1 MRTDLDHLPEAK
13 RRELAHVVEVIREGF
28 AFAIAR
34 RTMPDLRGGKLL
46 KVVLFGSYARG
57 DWVEDPVG
65 RYFSDYDLLVIDARS
80 RGVHV
85 VDRRGPL
92 GTHPKRAA
100 REAAMA

>member
-1 MRTDLDHLPEAK
+1 MRTSFDHLPEAK

-57 DWVEDPVG
+57 AWVD
-65 RYFSDYDLLVIDARS
+65 VIREGFAFAIAR
-80 RGVHV
+80 RTMP
-85 VDRRGPL
+85 D
-92 GTHPKRAA
+92 
-100 REAAMA
+100 